1 MRRIILTIA
10 ALLFIAGLGWVDYVT
25 GPDIGFSLFYLIP
38 IAICG
43 WYVGKTAGFA
53 VAFAAAL
60 TWFIA
65 DLAFHVEHWGIF
77 LWNAFTRLVIYA
89 TQAWTMATLR
99 LDREALKRRVH
110 HEATLARTDVGTS
123 LPNVRSFTET
133 ADLNLEVARRNGWP
147 VCLLYIDLDDFKQIN
162 DRFGHDRGDEVLRSV
177 GDAISSS
184 IRGDDVPARIGG
196 DEFVVLLM
204 NSDRIGSE
212 LVARRIHERI
222 ANSGPAHIDVTAT
235 IGAAFFSHAPEHA
248 SELLAIADRTMYTA
262 KQEGKRRVLMQEIE
276 SPVTV

>member
-1 MRRIILTIA
+1 MRRSILTIA
-10 ALLFIAGLGWVDYVT
+10 ALLFVAGLGWVDYQT

-43 WYVGKTAGFA
+43 WYVGRAAGVIVA
-53 VAFAAAL
+53 VAAAL
-60 TWFIA
+60 TWFVA

-77 LWNAFTRLVIYA
+77 LWNAFTRLVIYT
-89 TQAWTMATLR
+89 TQAWTMASLR
-99 LDREALKRRVH
+99 SDREALKRRVH
-110 HEATLARTDVGTS
+110 QEAALARTDVGTS

-133 ADLNLEVARRNGWP
+133 ADSNLEVARRNGWP

-235 IGAAFFSHAPEHA
+235 IGAAYFSRAPQHA
-248 SELLAIADRTMYTA
+248 SDLLASADRTMYAA
-262 KQEGKRRVLMQEIE
+262 KQEGKRRVLMQDVDIAA
-276 SPVTV
+276 TA